1 MKVTKKNAASTG
13 HKQGCLIPREL
24 ENHEEIMKNDSD
36 RKKKH
41 RMTTENVNSLQEE
54 NENISTL
61 S

>member
-36 RKKKH
+36 RKKKSQNDN
-41 RMTTENVNSLQEE
+41 RKCQFS
-54 NENISTL
+54 SGRK
-61 S
+61 